1 MPIYSEKLQPEF
13 AMLDG
18 VSFTFVFAPFVLRL
32 KGFYVTIIFR
42 LCASSPV
49 RLKSFWRRTHI
60 TLLRNRKKEEPEA
73 ITRL

>member
-1 MPIYSEKLQPEF
+1 MPIYSEKLRPEF

-18 VSFTFVFAPFVLRL
+18 LGFTFVLAPFVLRL
-32 KGFYVTIIFR
+32 VRFYVTIMFR

-60 TLLRNRKKEEPEA
+60 TLLRNRKKGEPNA
-73 ITRL
+73 ITRM